1 MGLGLGVGVR
11 VRVRGR
17 VRGRVRVRSAADA
30 RIGAAWELAVKV
42 VLLVGCDVAAKHRGW
57 HLLGAGRGWEGGW
70 EEGWEEGWEVFLEG
84 VWEGVLGGGLGGGL
98 GVGLGLWLGLW
109 AEGGGGCRGE
119 RASLQPRAVEAATL
133 GGAGCTPRCEAAHHP
148 VDPEQV
154 LDGVGGG
161 LVRVRV
167 GARVGVRVRVRV
179 S

>member
-1 MGLGLGVGVR
+1 MT
-11 VRVRGR
+11 RGALR
-17 VRGRVRVRSAADA
+17 CAAACATARRAIGSCAAAVPRASQQPRATRRQHRS
-30 RIGAAWELAVKV
+30 GAPGE
-42 VLLVGCDVAAKHRGW
+42 R
-57 HLLGAGRGWEGGW
+57 W